1 MKIGIT
7 YDLKESVPVGQNEP
21 DDTLEEYDSR
31 ETIDGIAAA
40 LESAGHTVLRLGGG
54 RGFLRA
60 VLKTKVDFVFN
71 IAEGLGTYRSR
82 EAQVPSVLEMLGIPY
97 TGSDPQSLAVCHDKH
112 LAKKLVSLAGVSTP
126 RWQLVGSEEA
136 LKAINWAEFLFPV
149 FVKPAYE
156 GSSMGVRLTSRVEA
170 PRGLEEAVGGLL
182 KSYEQPVLV
191 EEFIDGDEVT
201 VGVIGNTPPRILG
214 IMRVLPRNK
223 MPYFVYSLE
232 IKRDWENLVEYE
244 CPARLPEK
252 TLEKISDFALRVFK
266 TMGCRDLARLDFRLN
281 RAKEPYFLEIN
292 PLPGLNPRSSDYPIM
307 AYKMGWGYNGLVNTI
322 LSAGLER
329 YAGAADHN
337 HSL

>member
-40 LESAGHTVLRLGGG
+40 LKSAGHTVQKMGGG
-54 RGFLRA
+54 RAFLRA
-60 VLKTKVDFVFN
+60 VLRAKVDFVFN

-97 TGSDPQSLAVCHDKH
+97 SGSDPQSLAVCHDKH
-112 LAKKLVSLAGVSTP
+112 LAKKIVSLAGVSTP
-126 RWQLVGSEEA
+126 KWHLVSSLSELAGIE
-136 LKAINWAEFLFPV
+136 WAGFPFPA

-156 GSSMGVRLTSRVEA
+156 GSSMGVRLTSRVEKA
-170 PRGLEEAVGGLL
+170 GGLQDAVGKLL
-182 KSYEQPVLV
+182 KSYEQPVIV

-201 VGVIGNTPPRILG
+201 VGVIGNSPTKVLG
-214 IMRVLPRNK
+214 IMRVLPRAK
-223 MPYFVYSLE
+223 MLYFVYSLE
-232 IKRDWENLVEYE
+232 IKRDWEKLVDYE
-244 CPARLPEK
+244 CPARLPEG
-252 TLEKISDFALRVFK
+252 TLKQISDFALRVFK
-266 TMGCRDLARLDFRLN
+266 SLGCRDFARLDFRVS
-281 RAKEPYFLEIN
+281 RARKPYFLEIN
-292 PLPGLNPRSSDYPIM
+292 PLPGLNPQSSDYPIM
-307 AYKMGWGYNGLVNTI
+307 AYKMGWGYNGLVNSI

-337 HSL
+337 RSL